1 LSDPDRTAPP
11 IAVYTERLLQ
21 VRRRIAL
28 HGDRVEVDA
37 AWLLG
42 PRRHTTVRLG
52 ALTPRTKELLVRSRW
67 VRNAVMLGSLAVAA
81 AVVLGRPGYGEWA
94 QRVSLACWV
103 AAGLCAAVA
112 ALTFR
117 KVRFVRLLRPDG
129 RPGLDIAQAG
139 PDAARFEEFV
149 AAVKR
154 QVRSG

>member
-1 LSDPDRTAPP
+1 MSSPDRTASP

-28 HGDRVEVDA
+28 YGDRVEVDA
-37 AWLLG
+37 SWLLG
-42 PRRHTTVRLG
+42 SRRHTTVRLG
-52 ALTPRTKELLVRSRW
+52 ALTPRTDEIF
-67 VRNAVMLGSLAVAA
+67 VRNRWLKRAIMLGSLAVAA
-81 AVVLGRPGYGEWA
+81 AVVLAQPGYGPWA

-103 AAGLCAAVA
+103 AAGVCGAVV
-112 ALTFR
+112 ALSFR

-139 PDAARFEEFV
+139 PDAARFDEFV

-154 QVRSG
+154 QVRSA

>member
-1 LSDPDRTAPP
+1 MSAPAPTEAP

-28 HGDRVEVDA
+28 YRDRVEVDA
-37 AWLLG
+37 SWLLG
-42 PRRHTTVRLG
+42 SRRHTTVQLG
-52 ALTPRTKELLVRSRW
+52 TLTRRTKEILVRSRW

-81 AVVLGRPGYGEWA
+81 AVVLGRPGYGPWG
-94 QRVSLACWV
+94 QRASLACWV
-103 AAGLCAAVA
+103 AAGLCAAVV

-154 QVRSG
+154 QVRSA